1 MSKKEKGRRW
11 DGRSRIPTE
20 TYKHNYNEI
29 FRNKTETNQETNK
42 NDEKL
47 YGQQEQEELD
57 ESMKEAI
64 RQRDERLKKLTY
76 VGMFLLL
83 TGCSE
88 LLILSSGA
96 GVVVSQSPMVRAYN
110 GVDMI
115 TDITTEK
122 DIKKHAY
129 DELEKGKTE
138 DEGKYE

>member
-29 FRNKTETNQETNK
+29 FRNKKETKQETNK

-47 YGQQEQEELD
+47 YGQQEQEDLD
-57 ESMKEAI
+57 ESMKEAF

-96 GVVVSQSPMVRAYN
+96 GVVASQSPMIKAYN

-115 TDITTEK
+115 TIVTTDK

-129 DELEKGKTE
+129 DKIKK
-138 DEGKYE
+138 DKNDN